1 MQTTP
6 TTYEKVLSANDT
18 GVTGGHMGGILIP
31 RTESGL
37 VDLFPQLDPKE
48 YNPSVFIDIYDT
60 NGTSHNLRFVYYDNK
75 LHNKGTRNEYRLTY
89 LTDYLRNWNSKAGD
103 RFRITKTSDN
113 RLEMCVVKPESSS
126 SGRIFLKGWNRV
138 C

>member
-1 MQTTP
+1 MQSKATS
-6 TTYEKVLSANDT
+6 YEKLLSANDT

-37 VDLFPQLDPKE
+37 IELFPRLNPEE
-48 YNPSVFIDIYDT
+48 YNPSVFINVFDI
-60 NGTSHNLRFVYYDNK
+60 NGKSHKLRFVYYNNK

-89 LTDYLRNWNSKAGD
+89 LTDYLRNWNAKAGD
-103 RFRITKTSDN
+103 RFRITKTDDN
-113 RLEMCVVKPESSS
+113 RLEMCIVKQDSNSSA
-126 SGRIFLKGWNRV
+126 RILLKGWNRV